1 MSANQ
6 PVAAALRRAQDE
18 RMRRITVTN
27 HVSLDGVM
35 QAPAS
40 PDEDRRGHFPYGGW
54 AVPDSD
60 DMLASEMSAGM
71 GEGGAMLFGHRTYDN
86 MAAFWPYQ
94 TDGNPF
100 TTFLNAADKY
110 VVSRDPHTRLSWQN
124 SRLLVGNAADTV
136 AELKQTDGDD
146 LGILGSGEL
155 VRSLAA
161 AGLIDEYVL
170 IIHPL
175 VLGTGERMFGDT
187 HQRLELTR
195 SVTTPKGVIVAYYR
209 PV

>member
-1 MSANQ
+1 
-6 PVAAALRRAQDE
+6 
-18 RMRRITVTN
+18 MRRITVTN

-40 PDEDRRGHFPYGGW
+40 PEEDLRGHFPYGGW

-60 DMLASEMSAGM
+60 DVLASEMSAGM
-71 GEGGAMLFGHRTYDN
+71 GEGGAMLFGRRTYET
-86 MAAFWPYQ
+86 MAAFWPHQ

-100 TTFLNAADKY
+100 TTFLDAADKF
-110 VVSRDPHTRLSWQN
+110 VVSRNPNLALPWQN
-124 SRLLVGNAADTV
+124 STLLAGNAADTV

-146 LGILGSGEL
+146 LGILGSGDL

-161 AGLIDEYVL
+161 AHLIDEYVL
-170 IIHPL
+170 IMHPL
-175 VLGTGERMFGDT
+175 VLGTGTHLFGRT
-187 HQRLELTR
+187 YQRLELTR

-209 PV
+209 PI